1 MSRRR
6 AKTTIRYARGGKA
19 HLIIS
24 PEPPRDARLIYLILM
39 YCVLQVALGLWLGR
53 KVRTSSDFFV
63 AGRSLSPGL
72 LFATLVAANVGAGS
86 TVGAAGL
93 GYSNGIA
100 AWWWV
105 GSAGVGSLLMAFTVG
120 PRIWKIAKDHNLKTV
135 GDFLEWRFSRDVRGV
150 ISSLLW
156 VGTIS
161 ILSGQLIAL
170 AWVLNVVA
178 GLDKTT
184 GVIIGGVVATVYFSA
199 GGLLSSVWINFLQ
212 LGVMIVGF
220 FAAIPLAL
228 SKTGGF
234 AGLQAATSDPA
245 GFWNFFSNGSSGIHY
260 LALLAPAFIISPGL
274 LQKVYGARDQ
284 AAVRKGVAWNAVAL
298 FIFAFVPPTIGLIA
312 RALHP
317 ALSTPELAMPTIFM
331 QDLPAWFGALGL
343 AAVVSAEISTAD
355 AVLFM
360 LSTSLSQDLYKG
372 FVNRA
377 ATDPQVL
384 RVARGAAIGGG
395 ILGILVALKA
405 STVIGALG
413 IFYSLLSVSLFVPVV
428 LGLYVEATDRRHAY
442 AAIVLGIGTLLAVQ
456 LWTGGKGYG
465 MLTPPLLGLLAAAA
479 GGAVALLVLPRSLST
494 RPVSRNQV

>member
-1 MSRRR
+1 M
-6 AKTTIRYARGGKA
+6 
-19 HLIIS
+19 
-24 PEPPRDARLIYLILM
+24 IYLILV

-53 KVRTSSDFFV
+53 KVRSSGDFFV

-93 GYSNGIA
+93 GYSNGIS

-105 GSAGVGSLLMAFTVG
+105 GSAGVGSLIMAFTVG
-120 PRIWKIAKDHNLKTV
+120 PRIWKIASDHGLKTA
-135 GDFLEWRFSRDVRGV
+135 GDFLEWRFSRNLRGAV
-150 ISSLLW
+150 SSLLW

-184 GVIIGGVVATVYFSA
+184 GVIIGGVVATIYFSA

-228 SKTGGF
+228 SKAGGF
-234 AGLQAATSDPA
+234 SGLQAATSDPA
-245 GFWNFFSNGSSGIHY
+245 GFWNFFSNGTSGIHY
-260 LALLAPAFIISPGL
+260 LALLAPAFVISPGL
-274 LQKVYGARDQ
+274 IQKVYGARD
-284 AAVRKGVAWNAVAL
+284 AATVRKAVAWNAGAL
-298 FIFAFVPPTIGLIA
+298 FIFAFVPPMIGLLA

-317 ALSTPELAMPTIFM
+317 GLASPELAMPTIFM
-331 QDLPAWFGALGL
+331 EDLPVWFGALGL

-372 FVNRA
+372 FVNRN
-377 ATDPQVL
+377 ATDQEVL
-384 RVARGAAIGGG
+384 RVARLAAVGGG
-395 ILGILVALKA
+395 ILGILVALMA

-428 LGLYVEATDRRHAY
+428 LGLYVSSADSRNAY
-442 AAIVLGIGTLLAVQ
+442 AAIVAGVGVLLTAH
-456 LWTGGKGYG
+456 LTTDGKGFG
-465 MLTPPLLGLLAAAA
+465 MWTPSLLGLLASAAA
-479 GGAVALLVLPRSLST
+479 GGLSLLVFRRSLPETSN
-494 RPVSRNQV
+494 PKI

>member
-1 MSRRR
+1 MEPAIQQNESPANLGSLNGFSR
-6 AKTTIRYARGGKA
+6 
-19 HLIIS
+19 
-24 PEPPRDARLIYLILM
+24 PVQMIYLILA

-53 KVRTSSDFFV
+53 KVRSSGDFFV

-93 GYSNGIA
+93 GYTNGIS

-105 GSAGVGSLLMAFTVG
+105 GSAGVGSLIMAFTVG
-120 PRIWKIAKDHNLKTV
+120 PRIWKIASDHGLKTS
-135 GDFLEWRFSRDVRGV
+135 GDFLEWRFSRNLRGAV
-150 ISSLLW
+150 SSLLW

-184 GVIIGGVVATVYFSA
+184 GVIIGGVVATIYFSA

-220 FAAIPLAL
+220 FAAIPLSM
-228 SKTGGF
+228 SKAGGF
-234 AGLQAATSDPA
+234 AGLQAATADPA

-260 LALLAPAFIISPGL
+260 LALLAPAFVISPGL
-274 LQKVYGARDQ
+274 IQKVYGARD
-284 AAVRKGVAWNAVAL
+284 ANTVRKAVAWNAAAL
-298 FIFAFVPPTIGLIA
+298 FIFAFVPPLIGLIA

-317 ALSTPELAMPTIFM
+317 GLSAPELAMPTIFM
-331 QDLPAWFGALGL
+331 EDLPAWFGALGL

-372 FVNRA
+372 FVNRT
-377 ATDPQVL
+377 ATDTQVL

-395 ILGILVALKA
+395 VLGILVALKA

-413 IFYSLLSVSLFVPVV
+413 IFYSLLSVSLFVPAI
-428 LGLYVEATDRRHAY
+428 LGLYVARADTRNAY
-442 AAIVLGIGTLLAVQ
+442 AAIVFGVSTLLFVH
-456 LWTGGKGYG
+456 LSTDGKGYG
-465 MLTPPLLGLLAAAA
+465 IWTPSLLGLLASASA
-479 GGAVALLVLPRSLST
+479 GALSLLVFRRSLPQTTNSK
-494 RPVSRNQV
+494 N

>member
-1 MSRRR
+1 M
-6 AKTTIRYARGGKA
+6 
-19 HLIIS
+19 
-24 PEPPRDARLIYLILM
+24 IYLILV
-39 YCVLQVALGLWLGR
+39 YCVLQVVLGLWLGR
-53 KVRTSSDFFV
+53 KVKSSGDFFV

-93 GYSNGIA
+93 GYSNGIS

-105 GSAGVGSLLMAFTVG
+105 GSAGVGSLIMAFTVG
-120 PRIWKIAKDHNLKTV
+120 PRIWKIASDHGLKTA
-135 GDFLEWRFSRDVRGV
+135 GDFLEWRFSRNLRGAV
-150 ISSLLW
+150 SSLLW

-184 GVIIGGVVATVYFSA
+184 GVIIGGVVATIYFTA
-199 GGLLSSVWINFLQ
+199 GGLLSSVWINFMQ

-220 FAAIPLAL
+220 FAAIPFAL
-228 SKTGGF
+228 SKAGGF
-234 AGLQAATSDPA
+234 ASLQAATSNPA
-245 GFWNFFSNGSSGIHY
+245 GFWDFFSNGSSGIHY
-260 LALLAPAFIISPGL
+260 LALLAPAFVISPGL
-274 LQKVYGARDQ
+274 IQKVYGARD
-284 AAVRKGVAWNAVAL
+284 AATVRKAVALNAGAL
-298 FIFAFVPPTIGLIA
+298 FIFAFVPPIIGLLA

-317 ALSTPELAMPTIFM
+317 GLSSPELAMPTIFM
-331 QDLPAWFGALGL
+331 EDLPVWFGALGL

-372 FVNRA
+372 FVNRTA
-377 ATDPQVL
+377 SDAQVL
-384 RVARGAAIGGG
+384 RVARGAAIFGG
-395 ILGILVALKA
+395 ILGVLVALKA

-428 LGLYVEATDRRHAY
+428 LGLYVTAADSRNAY
-442 AAIVLGIGTLLAVQ
+442 AAILFGVGTLLAVQ
-456 LWTGGKGYG
+456 FATGGKGYG
-465 MLTPPLLGLLAAAA
+465 MWTPSLLGLLAS
-479 GGAVALLVLPRSLST
+479 GGAGALSLLFFRRTLPETSNSKNQE
-494 RPVSRNQV
+494 RP

>member
-1 MSRRR
+1 M
-6 AKTTIRYARGGKA
+6 
-19 HLIIS
+19 
-24 PEPPRDARLIYLILM
+24 IYLILA

-53 KVRTSSDFFV
+53 KVKSSGDFFV

-93 GYSNGIA
+93 GYSNGIS

-105 GSAGVGSLLMAFTVG
+105 GSAGVGSLIMAFTVG
-120 PRIWKIAKDHNLKTV
+120 PRIWKIASDHGLKTA
-135 GDFLEWRFSRDVRGV
+135 GDFLEWRFSRNLRGAV
-150 ISSLLW
+150 SSLLW
-156 VGTIS
+156 LGTIS

-184 GVIIGGVVATVYFSA
+184 GVIIGGVVATIYFTA
-199 GGLLSSVWINFLQ
+199 GGLLSSVWINFMQ

-228 SKTGGF
+228 SKAGGF
-234 AGLQAATSDPA
+234 ASLQAATSNPA
-245 GFWNFFSNGSSGIHY
+245 GFWDFFSNGSSGIHY
-260 LALLAPAFIISPGL
+260 LALLAPAFVISPGL
-274 LQKVYGARDQ
+274 IQKVYGARD
-284 AAVRKGVAWNAVAL
+284 AATVRKAVALNAGAL
-298 FIFAFVPPTIGLIA
+298 FIFAFVPPMIGLLA

-317 ALSTPELAMPTIFM
+317 GLTSPELAMPTIFM
-331 QDLPAWFGALGL
+331 EDLPVWFGALGL

-372 FVNRA
+372 FVNRTA
-377 ATDPQVL
+377 SDAQVL

-395 ILGILVALKA
+395 ILGVLVALKA

-428 LGLYVEATDRRHAY
+428 LGLYVAAADSRNAY
-442 AAIVLGIGTLLAVQ
+442 AAILFGVGTLLAVQ
-456 LWTGGKGYG
+456 FATDGKGYG
-465 MLTPPLLGLLAAAA
+465 MWTPSLLGLLASA
-479 GGAVALLVLPRSLST
+479 GAGALSLLLFRRTLPETSNPKNQE
-494 RPVSRNQV
+494 RP

>member
-1 MSRRR
+1 M
-6 AKTTIRYARGGKA
+6 
-19 HLIIS
+19 
-24 PEPPRDARLIYLILM
+24 IYLILV

-53 KVRTSSDFFV
+53 KVKSSGDFFV

-93 GYSNGIA
+93 GYANGIS

-105 GSAGVGSLLMAFTVG
+105 GSAGVGSMIMAFTVG
-120 PRIWKIAKDHNLKTV
+120 PRIWKIASDHGLKTA
-135 GDFLEWRFSRDVRGV
+135 GDFLEWRFSRNLRGAV
-150 ISSLLW
+150 SSLLW

-178 GLDKTT
+178 GLEKTT
-184 GVIIGGVVATVYFSA
+184 GVIIGAVVATVYFTA
-199 GGLLSSVWINFLQ
+199 GGLLSSAWINFMQ
-212 LGVMIVGF
+212 LGVMVVGF
-220 FAAIPLAL
+220 FLAIPFAL
-228 SKTGGF
+228 SKTGGL
-234 AGLQAATSDPA
+234 AGLQAATADTA

-260 LALLAPAFIISPGL
+260 LALLAPAFVISPGL
-274 LQKVYGARDQ
+274 IQKVYGARD
-284 AAVRKGVAWNAVAL
+284 AFTVRKAVALNACAL
-298 FIFAFVPPTIGLIA
+298 FIFAFVPPLTGMIA

-317 ALSTPELAMPTIFM
+317 GLSAAELAMPTIFM
-331 QDLPAWFGALGL
+331 QDLPVWLGALGL

-372 FVNRA
+372 FVNPKA
-377 ATDPQVL
+377 SDGQVL

-395 ILGILVALKA
+395 ILGVLVALKA

-413 IFYSLLSVSLFVPVV
+413 IFYSLLSVSLFVPVI
-428 LGLYVEATDRRHAY
+428 LGLYVASADTRNAY
-442 AAIVLGIGTLLAVQ
+442 AAIAFGVGTLLAVQ
-456 LWTGGKGYG
+456 YLTGGKGYG
-465 MLTPPLLGLLAAAA
+465 IWTPSLLGLLASAA
-479 GGAVALLVLPRSLST
+479 GGALSLLVFR
-494 RPVSRNQV
+494 RPLLQTSPFRN

>member
-1 MSRRR
+1 M
-6 AKTTIRYARGGKA
+6 
-19 HLIIS
+19 
-24 PEPPRDARLIYLILM
+24 IYLILV

-53 KVRTSSDFFV
+53 KVRSSGDFFV

-93 GYSNGIA
+93 GYSNGIS

-105 GSAGVGSLLMAFTVG
+105 GSAGVGSLIMAFTVG
-120 PRIWKIAKDHNLKTV
+120 PRIWKIASDHGLKTA
-135 GDFLEWRFSRDVRGV
+135 GDFLEWRFSRNLRGAV
-150 ISSLLW
+150 SSLLW

-184 GVIIGGVVATVYFSA
+184 GVIIGGVVATIYFSA

-228 SKTGGF
+228 SKAGGF
-234 AGLQAATSDPA
+234 SGLQAATSDPA
-245 GFWNFFSNGSSGIHY
+245 GFWNFFSNGTSGIHY
-260 LALLAPAFIISPGL
+260 LALLAPAFVISPGL
-274 LQKVYGARDQ
+274 IQKVYGARD
-284 AAVRKGVAWNAVAL
+284 AATVRKAVAWNAGAL
-298 FIFAFVPPTIGLIA
+298 FIFAFVPPMIGLLA

-317 ALSTPELAMPTIFM
+317 GLASPELAMPTIFM
-331 QDLPAWFGALGL
+331 EDLPVWFGALGL

-372 FVNRA
+372 FVNRN
-377 ATDPQVL
+377 ATDQEVL
-384 RVARGAAIGGG
+384 RVARLAAVGGG
-395 ILGILVALKA
+395 ILGILVALMA

-428 LGLYVEATDRRHAY
+428 LGLYVSSADSRNAY
-442 AAIVLGIGTLLAVQ
+442 AAIVAGVGVLLTAH
-456 LWTGGKGYG
+456 LTTDGKGFG
-465 MLTPPLLGLLAAAA
+465 MWTPSLLGLLASAAA
-479 GGAVALLVLPRSLST
+479 GGLSLLVFRHSLPETSN
-494 RPVSRNQV
+494 PKI

>member
-1 MSRRR
+1 M
-6 AKTTIRYARGGKA
+6 
-19 HLIIS
+19 
-24 PEPPRDARLIYLILM
+24 IYLILV

-53 KVRTSSDFFV
+53 KVRSSGDFFV
-63 AGRSLSPGL
+63 AGRTLSPGL

-93 GYSNGIA
+93 GYSNGLS

-105 GSAGVGSLLMAFTVG
+105 GSAGVGSLIMAFTVG
-120 PRIWKIAKDHNLKTV
+120 PRIWKIASDHGLKTA
-135 GDFLEWRFSRDVRGV
+135 GDFLEWRFSRNLRGAV
-150 ISSLLW
+150 SSLLW

-184 GVIIGGVVATVYFSA
+184 GVIIGGVVATIYFTA
-199 GGLLSSVWINFLQ
+199 GGLLSSVWINFMQ

-228 SKTGGF
+228 SKAGGF
-234 AGLQAATSDPA
+234 ASLQAATSNPA
-245 GFWNFFSNGSSGIHY
+245 GFWDFFSNGSSGIHY
-260 LALLAPAFIISPGL
+260 LALLAPAFVISPGL
-274 LQKVYGARDQ
+274 IQKVYGARD
-284 AAVRKGVAWNAVAL
+284 AATVRKAVSLNAGAL
-298 FIFAFVPPTIGLIA
+298 FIFAFVPPMIGLLA

-317 ALSTPELAMPTIFM
+317 GLASPELAMPTIFM
-331 QDLPAWFGALGL
+331 EDLPVWFGALGL

-372 FVNRA
+372 FVNRTA
-377 ATDPQVL
+377 SDVQVL

-395 ILGILVALKA
+395 ILGVLVALKA

-413 IFYSLLSVSLFVPVV
+413 IFYSLLSVSLFVPVI
-428 LGLYVEATDRRHAY
+428 LGLYVAAADSRNAY
-442 AAIVLGIGTLLAVQ
+442 AAILFGVGTLLAVQ
-456 LWTGGKGYG
+456 FATDGKGYG
-465 MLTPPLLGLLAAAA
+465 LWTPSLLGLLASA
-479 GGAVALLVLPRSLST
+479 GAGALSLLLFRRTLPETS
-494 RPVSRNQV
+494 NFKN

>member
-1 MSRRR
+1 M
-6 AKTTIRYARGGKA
+6 
-19 HLIIS
+19 
-24 PEPPRDARLIYLILM
+24 IYLILA
-39 YCVLQVALGLWLGR
+39 YCVLQVVLGLWLGR
-53 KVRTSSDFFV
+53 KVKSSGDFFV

-93 GYSNGIA
+93 GYSNGIS

-105 GSAGVGSLLMAFTVG
+105 GSAGVGSMIMAFTVG
-120 PRIWKIAKDHNLKTV
+120 PKIWKIASDHGLKTA
-135 GDFLEWRFSRDVRGV
+135 GDFLEWRFSRNLRGAV
-150 ISSLLW
+150 SSLLW

-184 GVIIGGVVATVYFSA
+184 GVVIGAVVATVYFTA
-199 GGLLSSVWINFLQ
+199 GGLLSSAWINFMQ
-212 LGVMIVGF
+212 LGVMVVGF
-220 FAAIPLAL
+220 FAAIPFAL

-234 AGLQAATSDPA
+234 AGLQAATADTP

-260 LALLAPAFIISPGL
+260 LALLAPAFVISPGL
-274 LQKVYGARDQ
+274 IQKVYGARDG
-284 AAVRKGVAWNAVAL
+284 ATVRKGVAWNAVAL
-298 FIFAFVPPTIGLIA
+298 FIFAFVPPLTGMIA

-317 ALSTPELAMPTIFM
+317 GLASPELAMPTIFM
-331 QDLPAWFGALGL
+331 EDLPAWLGALGL

-372 FVNRA
+372 FVNRTA
-377 ATDPQVL
+377 SDAQVL
-384 RVARGAAIGGG
+384 RVARGAAIFGG
-395 ILGILVALKA
+395 ILGVFVALKA

-413 IFYSLLSVSLFVPVV
+413 IFYSLLSVSLFVPVI
-428 LGLYVEATDRRHAY
+428 LGLYVAAADSRNAY
-442 AAIVLGIGTLLAVQ
+442 AAILFGVGTLLAVQ
-456 LWTGGKGYG
+456 YATGGKGYG
-465 MLTPPLLGLLAAAA
+465 IWTPSLLGLIASALA
-479 GGAVALLVLPRSLST
+479 GALSLLLFRRTLPET
-494 RPVSRNQV
+494 TTPKAKNV

>member
-1 MSRRR
+1 M
-6 AKTTIRYARGGKA
+6 
-19 HLIIS
+19 
-24 PEPPRDARLIYLILM
+24 IYLILA
-39 YCVLQVALGLWLGR
+39 YCVLQVVLGLWLGR
-53 KVRTSSDFFV
+53 KVKSSGDFFV

-93 GYSNGIA
+93 GYSNGIS

-105 GSAGVGSLLMAFTVG
+105 GSAGVGSLIMAFTVG
-120 PRIWKIAKDHNLKTV
+120 PRIWKIASDHGLKTA
-135 GDFLEWRFSRDVRGV
+135 GDFLEWRFSRNLRGAV
-150 ISSLLW
+150 SSLLW
-156 VGTIS
+156 LGTIS

-184 GVIIGGVVATVYFSA
+184 GVIIGGVVATIYFTA
-199 GGLLSSVWINFLQ
+199 GGLLSSVWINFMQ

-228 SKTGGF
+228 SKAGGF
-234 AGLQAATSDPA
+234 ASLQAATSNPA
-245 GFWNFFSNGSSGIHY
+245 GFWDFFSNGSSGIHY
-260 LALLAPAFIISPGL
+260 LALLAPAFVISPGL
-274 LQKVYGARDQ
+274 IQKVYGARD
-284 AAVRKGVAWNAVAL
+284 AATVRKAVALNAGAL
-298 FIFAFVPPTIGLIA
+298 FIFAFVPPMIGLLA

-317 ALSTPELAMPTIFM
+317 NLSAPELAMPTIFM
-331 QDLPAWFGALGL
+331 EDLPVWFGALGL

-372 FVNRA
+372 FVNRSA
-377 ATDPQVL
+377 SDAQVL

-395 ILGILVALKA
+395 ILGVLVALKA

-428 LGLYVEATDRRHAY
+428 LGLYVAAADSRNAY
-442 AAIVLGIGTLLAVQ
+442 AAILFGVGTLLAVQ
-456 LWTGGKGYG
+456 FATDGKGYG
-465 MLTPPLLGLLAAAA
+465 MWTPSLLGLLASA
-479 GGAVALLVLPRSLST
+479 GAGALSLLLFRRTLPETSNPKNQE
-494 RPVSRNQV
+494 RP

>member
-1 MSRRR
+1 M
-6 AKTTIRYARGGKA
+6 
-19 HLIIS
+19 
-24 PEPPRDARLIYLILM
+24 IYLILV

-53 KVRTSSDFFV
+53 KVRSSGDFFV

-93 GYSNGIA
+93 GYSNGIS

-105 GSAGVGSLLMAFTVG
+105 GSAGVGSLIMAFTVG
-120 PRIWKIAKDHNLKTV
+120 PRIWKIASDHGLKTA
-135 GDFLEWRFSRDVRGV
+135 GDFLEWRFSRNLRGAV
-150 ISSLLW
+150 SSLLW

-184 GVIIGGVVATVYFSA
+184 GVIIGGVVATIYFSA

-228 SKTGGF
+228 SKAGGF
-234 AGLQAATSDPA
+234 SGLQAATSDPA
-245 GFWNFFSNGSSGIHY
+245 GFWNFFSNGTSGIHY
-260 LALLAPAFIISPGL
+260 LALLAPAFVISPGL
-274 LQKVYGARDQ
+274 IQKVYGARD
-284 AAVRKGVAWNAVAL
+284 AATVRKAVAWNAGAL
-298 FIFAFVPPTIGLIA
+298 FIFAFVPPMIGLLA

-317 ALSTPELAMPTIFM
+317 GLASPELAMPTIFM
-331 QDLPAWFGALGL
+331 EDLPVWFGALGL

-372 FVNRA
+372 FVNRN
-377 ATDPQVL
+377 ATDQEVL
-384 RVARGAAIGGG
+384 RVARLAAVGGG
-395 ILGILVALKA
+395 ILGILVALMA

-428 LGLYVEATDRRHAY
+428 LGLYVSSADSRNAY
-442 AAIVLGIGTLLAVQ
+442 AAIVAGVGVLLTAHLTTDGKGLGI
-456 LWTGGKGYG
+456 WT
-465 MLTPPLLGLLAAAA
+465 PSLLGLLASAAA
-479 GGAVALLVLPRSLST
+479 GGLSLLVFRRSLPETSN
-494 RPVSRNQV
+494 PKI

>member
-1 MSRRR
+1 M
-6 AKTTIRYARGGKA
+6 
-19 HLIIS
+19 
-24 PEPPRDARLIYLILM
+24 IYLILA

-53 KVRTSSDFFV
+53 KVRSSGDFFV

-93 GYSNGIA
+93 GYSNGLS

-105 GSAGVGSLLMAFTVG
+105 GSAGVGSLIMAFTVG
-120 PRIWKIAKDHNLKTV
+120 PRIWKIASDHGLKTA
-135 GDFLEWRFSRDVRGV
+135 GDFLEWRFSRNLRGAV
-150 ISSLLW
+150 SSLLW

-184 GVIIGGVVATVYFSA
+184 GVVIGGVVATIYFSA

-228 SKTGGF
+228 SKAGGF

-245 GFWNFFSNGSSGIHY
+245 GFWNFFSNGTSGIHY
-260 LALLAPAFIISPGL
+260 LALLAPAFVISPGL
-274 LQKVYGARDQ
+274 IQKVYGARD
-284 AAVRKGVAWNAVAL
+284 ASTVRKAVALNAGAL
-298 FIFAFVPPTIGLIA
+298 FIFAFVPPIIGLLA

-317 ALSTPELAMPTIFM
+317 GLASPELAMPTIFM
-331 QDLPAWFGALGL
+331 EDLPVWFGALGL

-372 FVNRA
+372 FVNRN
-377 ATDPQVL
+377 ATDQQVL
-384 RVARGAAIGGG
+384 RVARLAAVGGG
-395 ILGILVALKA
+395 ILGVLVALKA

-428 LGLYVEATDRRHAY
+428 LGLYVASADSRNAY
-442 AAIVLGIGTLLAVQ
+442 AAIVAGVGVLLSVH
-456 LWTGGKGYG
+456 LTTDGKGYG
-465 MLTPPLLGLLAAAA
+465 MWTPSLLGLLASAAA
-479 GGAVALLVLPRSLST
+479 GALSLVIFRRSLPEPSN
-494 RPVSRNQV
+494 SKI

>member
-1 MSRRR
+1 M
-6 AKTTIRYARGGKA
+6 
-19 HLIIS
+19 
-24 PEPPRDARLIYLILM
+24 IYLILV

-53 KVRTSSDFFV
+53 KVRSSGDFFV

-93 GYSNGIA
+93 GYSNGIS

-105 GSAGVGSLLMAFTVG
+105 GSAGVGSLIMAFTVG
-120 PRIWKIAKDHNLKTV
+120 PRIWKIASDHGLKTA
-135 GDFLEWRFSRDVRGV
+135 GDFLEWRFSRNLRGAV
-150 ISSLLW
+150 SSLLW

-228 SKTGGF
+228 SKAGGF
-234 AGLQAATSDPA
+234 ASVQAATSDPA
-245 GFWNFFSNGSSGIHY
+245 GFWNFFSNGTSGIHY
-260 LALLAPAFIISPGL
+260 LALLAPAFVISPGL
-274 LQKVYGARDQ
+274 IQKVYGARD
-284 AAVRKGVAWNAVAL
+284 AATVRKAVAWNAGAL
-298 FIFAFVPPTIGLIA
+298 FIFAFVPPMIGLLA

-317 ALSTPELAMPTIFM
+317 GLASPELAMPTIFM
-331 QDLPAWFGALGL
+331 EDLPVWFGALGL

-372 FVNRA
+372 FVKRD
-377 ATDPQVL
+377 ATDSEVL
-384 RVARGAAIGGG
+384 RVARLAAVGGG
-395 ILGILVALKA
+395 ILGILVAIEA

-428 LGLYVEATDRRHAY
+428 LGLYVASADSRNAY
-442 AAIVLGIGTLLAVQ
+442 AAIVAGVGVLLAAHFTTDGRGFGI
-456 LWTGGKGYG
+456 WT
-465 MLTPPLLGLLAAAA
+465 PSLLGLLASAAA
-479 GGAVALLVLPRSLST
+479 GALSLLVFRRS
-494 RPVSRNQV
+494 RPETSNQKI

>member
-1 MSRRR
+1 M
-6 AKTTIRYARGGKA
+6 
-19 HLIIS
+19 
-24 PEPPRDARLIYLILM
+24 IYLILV

-53 KVRTSSDFFV
+53 KVRSSGDFFV
-63 AGRSLSPGL
+63 AGRTLSPGL

-93 GYSNGIA
+93 GYSNGLS

-105 GSAGVGSLLMAFTVG
+105 GSAGVGSLIMAFTVG
-120 PRIWKIAKDHNLKTV
+120 PRIWKIASDRGLKTA
-135 GDFLEWRFSRDVRGV
+135 GDFLEWRFSRNLRGAV
-150 ISSLLW
+150 SSLLW

-184 GVIIGGVVATVYFSA
+184 GVIIGGVVATIYFTA
-199 GGLLSSVWINFLQ
+199 GGLLSSVWINFMQ

-228 SKTGGF
+228 SKAGGF
-234 AGLQAATSDPA
+234 ASLQAATSNPA
-245 GFWNFFSNGSSGIHY
+245 GFWDFFSNGSSGIHY
-260 LALLAPAFIISPGL
+260 LALLAPAFVISPGL
-274 LQKVYGARDQ
+274 IQKVYGARD
-284 AAVRKGVAWNAVAL
+284 AATVRKAVSLNAGAL
-298 FIFAFVPPTIGLIA
+298 FIFAFVPPMIGLLA

-317 ALSTPELAMPTIFM
+317 GLASPELAMPTIFM
-331 QDLPAWFGALGL
+331 EDLPVWFGALGL

-372 FVNRA
+372 FVNRTA
-377 ATDPQVL
+377 SDVQVL

-395 ILGILVALKA
+395 ILGVLVALKA

-413 IFYSLLSVSLFVPVV
+413 IFYSLLSVSLFVPVI
-428 LGLYVEATDRRHAY
+428 LGLYVAAADSRNAY
-442 AAIVLGIGTLLAVQ
+442 AAILFGVGTLLAVQ
-456 LWTGGKGYG
+456 FATDGKGYG
-465 MLTPPLLGLLAAAA
+465 LWTPSLLGLLASA
-479 GGAVALLVLPRSLST
+479 GAGALSLLLFRRTLPETS
-494 RPVSRNQV
+494 NFKN

>member
-1 MSRRR
+1 M
-6 AKTTIRYARGGKA
+6 
-19 HLIIS
+19 
-24 PEPPRDARLIYLILM
+24 IYLILA

-53 KVRTSSDFFV
+53 KVKSSGDFFV
-63 AGRSLSPGL
+63 ADRSLSPGL

-105 GSAGVGSLLMAFTVG
+105 GSAGIGSLIMAFTVG
-120 PRIWKIAKDHNLKTV
+120 PRIWKIASDHGLKTA
-135 GDFLEWRFSRDVRGV
+135 GDFLEWRFSRNLRGV
-150 ISSLLW
+150 VSSLLW
-156 VGTIS
+156 AGTIS

-184 GVIIGGVVATVYFSA
+184 GVIIGGVVATVYFTA
-199 GGLLSSVWINFLQ
+199 GGLLSSAWINFMQ

-220 FAAIPLAL
+220 FAAVPIAL

-234 AGLQAATSDPA
+234 AGLQAATADQA

-274 LQKVYGARDQ
+274 IQKVYGARDQ
-284 AAVRKGVAWNAVAL
+284 GAVRKGVAWNSVAL
-298 FIFAFVPPTIGLIA
+298 FIFAFVPPLIGMTA

-317 ALSTPELAMPTIFM
+317 NLSAPELAMPTIFM
-331 QDLPAWFGALGL
+331 EDLPAWFGALGL

-372 FVNRA
+372 FVNRS
-377 ATDPQVL
+377 ATDKQVL
-384 RVARGAAIGGG
+384 LVARGAAIGGG
-395 ILGILVALKA
+395 VLGVLVALKA

-428 LGLYVEATDRRHAY
+428 LGLYVASSDSRNAY
-442 AAIVLGIGTLLAVQ
+442 AAIVFGVGTLLFVH
-456 LWTGGKGYG
+456 LTTGGKGYG
-465 MLTPPLLGLLAAAA
+465 MWTPSLLGLLASAA
-479 GGAVALLVLPRSLST
+479 GGALSLLVFPRSLPDTST
-494 RPVSRNQV
+494 SKIR

>member
-1 MSRRR
+1 M
-6 AKTTIRYARGGKA
+6 
-19 HLIIS
+19 
-24 PEPPRDARLIYLILM
+24 IYLILV

-53 KVRTSSDFFV
+53 KVRSSGDFFV

-93 GYSNGIA
+93 GYANGIA

-105 GSAGVGSLLMAFTVG
+105 GSAGVGSLIMAFTVG
-120 PRIWKIAKDHNLKTV
+120 PRIWTLARDHGLKTV
-135 GDFLEWRFSRDVRGV
+135 GDFLEWRFSRDLRGV

-184 GVIIGGVVATVYFSA
+184 GVIVGGVVATVYFSA

-212 LGVMIVGF
+212 LGVMVVGF
-220 FAAIPLAL
+220 FAAIPITL
-228 SKTGGF
+228 SKVGGVS
-234 AGLQAATSDPA
+234 ALQAATSDPA
-245 GFWNFFSNGSSGIHY
+245 RFWDFFSSGSSGVQY

-274 LQKVYGARDQ
+274 IQKVYGARD
-284 AAVRKGVAWNAVAL
+284 AGTVRKAVAWNAVAL
-298 FIFAFVPPTIGLIA
+298 FIFACVPPTIGLLA

-317 ALSTPELAMPTIFM
+317 SLPAPELAMPTIFM
-331 QDLPAWFGALGL
+331 SDLPVWFGALGL
-343 AAVVSAEISTAD
+343 AAVVSAELSTAD

-372 FVNRA
+372 FVNRNA
-377 ATDPQVL
+377 DDAQVL
-384 RVARGAAIGGG
+384 WVARAAALAGG
-395 ILGILVALKA
+395 ILGVLVALKA
-405 STVIGALG
+405 STVIAALG

-428 LGLYVEATDRRHAY
+428 LGLYVPGSDRRHAY
-442 AAIVLGIGTLLAVQ
+442 AAIVFGVGTLLYVH
-456 LWTGGKGYG
+456 LSTGGAGYG
-465 MLTPPLLGLLAAAA
+465 SIWTPALLGLLASGAA
-479 GGAVALLVLPRSLST
+479 GVISVLTLGRSPSQPST
-494 RPVSRNQV
+494 QKI

>member
-1 MSRRR
+1 M
-6 AKTTIRYARGGKA
+6 
-19 HLIIS
+19 
-24 PEPPRDARLIYLILM
+24 IYLILV

-53 KVRTSSDFFV
+53 KVRSSGDFFV

-105 GSAGVGSLLMAFTVG
+105 GSAGVGSMIMAFTVG
-120 PRIWKIAKDHNLKTV
+120 PRIWKAASDHGLKTV
-135 GDFLEWRFSRDVRGV
+135 GDFLEWRFSRDLRGV

-184 GVIIGGVVATVYFSA
+184 GVIVGGVVATIYFSA

-212 LGVMIVGF
+212 LGVMVTGF
-220 FAAIPLAL
+220 FAAVPIAL
-228 SKTGGF
+228 SKVGGVS
-234 AGLQAATSDPA
+234 ALQSATSDPA
-245 GFWNFFSNGSSGIHY
+245 RLWDFFSSGTSGVQY

-274 LQKVYGARDQ
+274 IQKCYGAKD
-284 AAVRKGVAWNAVAL
+284 AGTVRRAVAWNAVAL
-298 FIFAFVPPTIGLIA
+298 FIFACIPPTIGLLA

-317 ALSTPELAMPTIFM
+317 GLPAAELAMPTIFM
-331 QDLPAWFGALGL
+331 NDLPVWFGALGL
-343 AAVVSAEISTAD
+343 AAVVSAELSTAD

-372 FVNRA
+372 FVNRNA
-377 ATDPQVL
+377 DDRQVL
-384 RVARGAAIGGG
+384 MVARAAALGGG
-395 ILGILVALKA
+395 VLGVLVALEA
-405 STVIGALG
+405 STVINALG
-413 IFYSLLSVSLFVPVV
+413 IFYSLLSVSLFVPIV
-428 LGLYVEATDRRHAY
+428 LGLYAASADRRHAY
-442 AAIVLGIGTLLAVQ
+442 AAMVPGVATLLFVHLSRGAA
-456 LWTGGKGYG
+456 GYG
-465 MLTPPLLGLLAAAA
+465 GIWTPALIGLAVSIA
-479 GGAVALLVLPRSLST
+479 GGALSLIALGRTSTSLST
-494 RPVSRNQV
+494 P

>member
-1 MSRRR
+1 M
-6 AKTTIRYARGGKA
+6 
-19 HLIIS
+19 
-24 PEPPRDARLIYLILM
+24 IYLILV

-53 KVRTSSDFFV
+53 TVRSSGDFFV
-63 AGRSLSPGL
+63 AGRTLSPGL

-93 GYSNGIA
+93 GYSNGIS

-105 GSAGVGSLLMAFTVG
+105 GSAGVGSLIMAFTVG
-120 PRIWKIAKDHNLKTV
+120 PRIWKIASDHGLKTA
-135 GDFLEWRFSRDVRGV
+135 GDFLEWRFSRNLRGAV
-150 ISSLLW
+150 SSLLW

-184 GVIIGGVVATVYFSA
+184 GVIIGGVVATIYFTA
-199 GGLLSSVWINFLQ
+199 GGLLSSVWINFMQ

-220 FAAIPLAL
+220 FAAIPFAL
-228 SKTGGF
+228 SKAGGF
-234 AGLQAATSDPA
+234 ASLQAATSNPA
-245 GFWNFFSNGSSGIHY
+245 GFWDFFSNGSSGIHY
-260 LALLAPAFIISPGL
+260 LALLAPAFVISPGL
-274 LQKVYGARDQ
+274 IQKVYGARD
-284 AAVRKGVAWNAVAL
+284 AATVRKAVALNAGAL
-298 FIFAFVPPTIGLIA
+298 FIFAFVPPMIGLLA

-317 ALSTPELAMPTIFM
+317 GLSSPELAMPTIFM
-331 QDLPAWFGALGL
+331 EDLPVWFGALGL

-372 FVNRA
+372 FVNRTA
-377 ATDPQVL
+377 SDTQVL
-384 RVARGAAIGGG
+384 RVARGAAIFGG
-395 ILGILVALKA
+395 ILGVLVALKA

-428 LGLYVEATDRRHAY
+428 LGLYVAAADSRNAY
-442 AAIVLGIGTLLAVQ
+442 AAILFGVGTLLAVQ
-456 LWTGGKGYG
+456 FATDGKGYG
-465 MLTPPLLGLLAAAA
+465 MWTPSLLGLLASA
-479 GGAVALLVLPRSLST
+479 GAGALSLLLFRRTLPETSNSK
-494 RPVSRNQV
+494 N

>member
-1 MSRRR
+1 M
-6 AKTTIRYARGGKA
+6 
-19 HLIIS
+19 
-24 PEPPRDARLIYLILM
+24 IYLILV

-53 KVRTSSDFFV
+53 KVRSSGDFFV

-93 GYSNGIA
+93 GYSNGIS

-105 GSAGVGSLLMAFTVG
+105 GSAGVGSLIMAFTVG
-120 PRIWKIAKDHNLKTV
+120 PRIWKIASDHGLKTA
-135 GDFLEWRFSRDVRGV
+135 GDFLEWRFSRNLRGAV
-150 ISSLLW
+150 SSLLW

-184 GVIIGGVVATVYFSA
+184 GVIVGGVVATIYFSA

-228 SKTGGF
+228 SKAGGF
-234 AGLQAATSDPA
+234 SGLQAATSDPA
-245 GFWNFFSNGSSGIHY
+245 GFWNFFSNGTSGIHY
-260 LALLAPAFIISPGL
+260 LALLAPAFVISPGL
-274 LQKVYGARDQ
+274 IQKVYGARD
-284 AAVRKGVAWNAVAL
+284 AATVRKAVAWNAGAL
-298 FIFAFVPPTIGLIA
+298 FIFAFVPPMIGLLA

-317 ALSTPELAMPTIFM
+317 GLASPELAMPTIFM
-331 QDLPAWFGALGL
+331 EDLPVWFGALGL

-372 FVNRA
+372 FVNRN
-377 ATDPQVL
+377 ATDQEVL
-384 RVARGAAIGGG
+384 RVARLAAVGGG
-395 ILGILVALKA
+395 ILGILVALMA

-428 LGLYVEATDRRHAY
+428 LGLYVSSADSRNAY
-442 AAIVLGIGTLLAVQ
+442 AAIVAGVGVLLTAH
-456 LWTGGKGYG
+456 LTTDGKGFG
-465 MLTPPLLGLLAAAA
+465 IWTPSLLGLLASAAA
-479 GGAVALLVLPRSLST
+479 GGLSLLVFRRSLPETSN
-494 RPVSRNQV
+494 PKI

>member
-1 MSRRR
+1 M
-6 AKTTIRYARGGKA
+6 
-19 HLIIS
+19 
-24 PEPPRDARLIYLILM
+24 IYLILV

-53 KVRTSSDFFV
+53 KVRSSGDFFV

-93 GYSNGIA
+93 GYSNGIS

-105 GSAGVGSLLMAFTVG
+105 GSAGVGSLIMAFTVG
-120 PRIWKIAKDHNLKTV
+120 PRIWKIASDHGLKTA
-135 GDFLEWRFSRDVRGV
+135 GDFLEWRFSRNLRGAV
-150 ISSLLW
+150 SSLLW
-156 VGTIS
+156 LGTIS

-184 GVIIGGVVATVYFSA
+184 GVIIGGVVATIYFSA

-228 SKTGGF
+228 SKAGGF
-234 AGLQAATSDPA
+234 AGLQAATSDPV
-245 GFWNFFSNGSSGIHY
+245 GFWNFFSNGTSGVHY
-260 LALLAPAFIISPGL
+260 LALLAPAFVISPGL
-274 LQKVYGARDQ
+274 IQKVYGARD
-284 AAVRKGVAWNAVAL
+284 AATVRKAVAWNACAL
-298 FIFAFVPPTIGLIA
+298 FVFAFVPPMIGLLA

-317 ALSTPELAMPTIFM
+317 GLASPELAMPTIFM
-331 QDLPAWFGALGL
+331 EDLPVWFGALGL

-372 FVNRA
+372 FVNRN
-377 ATDPQVL
+377 ATDQQVL
-384 RVARGAAIGGG
+384 RVARLAAVGGG

-428 LGLYVEATDRRHAY
+428 LGLYVSSADTRNAY
-442 AAIVLGIGTLLAVQ
+442 AAIVAGVGVLLAAHFS
-456 LWTGGKGYG
+456 TDGKGFG
-465 MLTPPLLGLLAAAA
+465 MWTPSLLGLLASATA
-479 GGAVALLVLPRSLST
+479 GGLSLLVFRRSLPTSN
-494 RPVSRNQV
+494 PKN

>member
-1 MSRRR
+1 
-6 AKTTIRYARGGKA
+6 
-19 HLIIS
+19 
-24 PEPPRDARLIYLILM
+24 
-39 YCVLQVALGLWLGR
+39 VLQIVLGLWLGR
-53 KVRTSSDFFV
+53 KVRSSGDFFV

-105 GSAGVGSLLMAFTVG
+105 GSAGVGSLIMAFTVG
-120 PRIWKIAKDHNLKTV
+120 PRIWKIASDHNLKTA
-135 GDFLEWRFSRDVRGV
+135 GDFLEWRFSRNLRGAV
-150 ISSLLW
+150 SSLLW

-184 GVIIGGVVATVYFSA
+184 GVIIGGVVATVYFTA
-199 GGLLSSVWINFLQ
+199 GGLLSSVWINFMQ

-220 FAAIPLAL
+220 FAAVPIAL
-228 SKTGGF
+228 SKVGGF
-234 AGLQAATSDPA
+234 SALQTATSDPA
-245 GFWNFFSNGSSGIHY
+245 RMWDFFSSGPSGIHY
-260 LALLAPAFIISPGL
+260 LALLAPAFVISPGL
-274 LQKVYGARDQ
+274 IQKVYGARDQ
-284 AAVRKGVAWNAVAL
+284 ATVRRGVSWNAMAL
-298 FIFAFVPPTIGLIA
+298 FVFAFVPPCIGMLA

-317 ALSTPELAMPTIFM
+317 NLSAPELAMPTIFM
-331 QDLPAWFGALGL
+331 NDLPAWFGALGL

-372 FVNRA
+372 FVNRTA
-377 ATDPQVL
+377 SDAQVL

-395 ILGILVALKA
+395 VLGILVALKA

-413 IFYSLLSVSLFVPVV
+413 VFYSLLSVSLFVPVI
-428 LGLYVEATDRRHAY
+428 LGLYVTASDSRHAY
-442 AAIVLGIGTLLAVQ
+442 AAIVFGVGTLLCVH
-456 LWTGGKGYG
+456 LVTDGRGFGVWT
-465 MLTPPLLGLLAAAA
+465 PSLLGLLASMA
-479 GGAVALLVLPRSLST
+479 GGASSFLVFRRPSREPST
-494 RPVSRNQV
+494 SKI

>member
-1 MSRRR
+1 M
-6 AKTTIRYARGGKA
+6 
-19 HLIIS
+19 
-24 PEPPRDARLIYLILM
+24 IYLILV
-39 YCVLQVALGLWLGR
+39 YCFLQVALGLWLGR
-53 KVRTSSDFFV
+53 KVRSSGDFFV

-93 GYSNGIA
+93 GYSNGIS

-105 GSAGVGSLLMAFTVG
+105 GSAGVGSLIMAFTVG
-120 PRIWKIAKDHNLKTV
+120 PRIWKIASDHGLKTA
-135 GDFLEWRFSRDVRGV
+135 GDFLEWRFSRNLRGAV
-150 ISSLLW
+150 SSLLW

-178 GLDKTT
+178 GLDKAT
-184 GVIIGGVVATVYFSA
+184 GVIIGGVVATIYFSA

-220 FAAIPLAL
+220 FAAVPLAL
-228 SKTGGF
+228 SKAGGF
-234 AGLQAATSDPA
+234 SGLQAATSDPA
-245 GFWNFFSNGSSGIHY
+245 GFWNFFSNGTSGIHY
-260 LALLAPAFIISPGL
+260 LALLAPAFVISPGL
-274 LQKVYGARDQ
+274 IQKVYGARD
-284 AAVRKGVAWNAVAL
+284 AATVRKAVAWNAGAL
-298 FIFAFVPPTIGLIA
+298 FIFAFVPPLIGLLA

-317 ALSTPELAMPTIFM
+317 GLASPELAMPTIFM
-331 QDLPAWFGALGL
+331 EDLPVWFGALGL

-372 FVNRA
+372 FVNRN
-377 ATDPQVL
+377 ATDQEVL
-384 RVARGAAIGGG
+384 RVARLAAVGGG
-395 ILGILVALKA
+395 ILGILVALMA

-428 LGLYVEATDRRHAY
+428 LGLYVSSADTRNAY
-442 AAIVLGIGTLLAVQ
+442 AAIVAGVGVLLAAHI
-456 LWTGGKGYG
+456 TTDGKGFG
-465 MLTPPLLGLLAAAA
+465 MWTPSLLGLLASAAA
-479 GGAVALLVLPRSLST
+479 GTLSLLVFRRPLPETS
-494 RPVSRNQV
+494 NQKI

>member
-1 MSRRR
+1 M
-6 AKTTIRYARGGKA
+6 
-19 HLIIS
+19 
-24 PEPPRDARLIYLILM
+24 IYLILA
-39 YCVLQVALGLWLGR
+39 YCVLQVVLGLWLGR
-53 KVRTSSDFFV
+53 KVRSSGDFFV

-93 GYSNGIA
+93 GYSNGIS

-105 GSAGVGSLLMAFTVG
+105 GSAGVGSLIMAFTVG
-120 PRIWKIAKDHNLKTV
+120 PKIWKIASDHGLKTA
-135 GDFLEWRFSRDVRGV
+135 GDFLEWRFSRNLRGAV
-150 ISSLLW
+150 SSLLW

-184 GVIIGGVVATVYFSA
+184 GVIIGGVVATIYFSA
-199 GGLLSSVWINFLQ
+199 GGLLSSVWINFMQ

-220 FAAIPLAL
+220 FAALPFAM
-228 SKTGGF
+228 SKVGGF
-234 AGLQAATSDPA
+234 ASLQAATADPA
-245 GFWNFFSNGSSGIHY
+245 GLWNFFSNGTSGIHY

-274 LQKVYGARDQ
+274 IQKVYGARD
-284 AAVRKGVAWNAVAL
+284 AGTVRKAVAWNAGAL
-298 FIFAFVPPTIGLIA
+298 FIFAFVPPLIGLLA

-317 ALSTPELAMPTIFM
+317 NLASPELAMPTIFM
-331 QDLPAWFGALGL
+331 EDLPVWFGALGL

-372 FVNRA
+372 FVNRDA
-377 ATDPQVL
+377 SDAQVL
-384 RVARGAAIGGG
+384 RVARAAAIGGG
-395 ILGILVALKA
+395 ILGILVALVA

-413 IFYSLLSVSLFVPVV
+413 IFYSLLSVSLFVPVI
-428 LGLYVEATDRRHAY
+428 LGLYVPTACSRNAY
-442 AAIVLGIGTLLAVQ
+442 AAMLFGVGVLLSVHLGTA
-456 LWTGGKGYG
+456 GKGFG
-465 MLTPPLLGLLAAAA
+465 MWTPSLLGLIASCA
-479 GGAVALLVLPRSLST
+479 GGALSLLFFRRPLPEPST
-494 RPVSRNQV
+494 SKS